1 VKILFFIFLLILSNP
16 ANRGQ
21 RLLLNKH
28 FYASENEKVA
38 G

>member
-1 VKILFFIFLLILSNP
+1 MTESTVSTLTTAEMSADTKTTP

-21 RLLLNKH
+21 RLLL
-28 FYASENEKVA
+28 